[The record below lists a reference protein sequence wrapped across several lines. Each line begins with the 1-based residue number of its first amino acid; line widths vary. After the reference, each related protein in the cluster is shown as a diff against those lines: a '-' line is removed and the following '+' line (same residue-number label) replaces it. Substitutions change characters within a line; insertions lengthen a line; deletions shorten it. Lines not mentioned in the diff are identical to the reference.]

1 MKKYRTVTVGC
12 LVSLSALLLSTA
24 PANAGNISSHGCSA
38 AATNGSDASKLTCAS
53 SGLVNTGSS
62 SPINVTMPIARV
74 ATTAGGSQ
82 NVYIDGY
89 TQSYSAAMA
98 CFLATIDDH
107 GYLLTTKSFNTPAN
121 NGNTGRNWEVS
132 LSLTGAEAPVW

>member
-1 MKKYRTVTVGC
+1 
-12 LVSLSALLLSTA
+12 
-24 PANAGNISSHGCSA
+24 
-38 AATNGSDASKLTCAS
+38 
-53 SGLVNTGSS
+53 
-62 SPINVTMPIARV
+62 MPIARV

-132 LSLTGAEAPVW
+132 LSLTGAEAPVWSYMALQCSLPSGVFLQGVAVSY